1 MLLLSLFG
9 FVHRM
14 DAVTECLATQ
24 CLVVPECHKLSTPV
38 RWSLKRKFGLKKDF

>member
-24 CLVVPECHKLSTPV
+24 CLVVPE
-38 RWSLKRKFGLKKDF
+38 WSLKRKFGLKKDF